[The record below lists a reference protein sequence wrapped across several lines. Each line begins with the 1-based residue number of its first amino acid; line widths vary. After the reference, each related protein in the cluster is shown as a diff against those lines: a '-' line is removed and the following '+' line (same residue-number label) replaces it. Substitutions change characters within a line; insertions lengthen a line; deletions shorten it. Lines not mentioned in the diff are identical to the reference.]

1 MNELLVGHIST
12 HDNYSDLL
20 TKVAYGG
27 KIVKLA
33 SAVIWDLYDQSAY
46 LPKLNNL
53 DWINLE
59 GTGFGSRETR

>member
-33 SAVIWDLYDQSAY
+33 SAVIWDLYD
-46 LPKLNNL
+46 
-53 DWINLE
+53 
-59 GTGFGSRETR
+59 